1 MANGWIASGLRIAAL
16 AVLALFIV
24 AKPAGAAG
32 HQLPVPRIT
41 LYPGELIR
49 SDHLIDRLF
58 NARGLSH
65 SAFYR
70 SRDDI
75 IGKVARRTLLPG
87 QPIPVN
93 ALRDPYLVVQGR
105 TVQIV
110 YRDGALTITG
120 YAVALESGS
129 EGAVIRV
136 RNIDSGAIVK
146 GIVESDGSVRVGGS

>member
-1 MANGWIASGLRIAAL
+1 MKSGWIASGPRIAAL
-16 AVLALFIV
+16 AVFALVTAIN
-24 AKPAGAAG
+24 PAAAATL
-32 HQLPVPRIT
+32 QLPVPRIT

-49 SDHLIDRLF
+49 SDHLTDQRF
-58 NARGLSH
+58 NARALSH
-65 SAFYR
+65 SAVYKR
-70 SRDDI
+70 REDI
-75 IGKVARRTLLPG
+75 VGKVARRTLLPG

-129 EGAVIRV
+129 EGDVIRV
-136 RNIDSGAIVK
+136 RNVDSGAIVK
-146 GIVESDGSVRVGGS
+146 GVVESDGTIRVGGS